1 MRVRCSN
8 TVSALLL
15 GPITWL
21 FACVIDDPLGP
32 PGKNMTG
39 PVTSGAGENGS
50 DEVEDSESES
60 ETETL
65 GDNSDCD
72 PLADPEAECGPEMA
86 CDLTSL
92 ECVPAL
98 GAGLE
103 DDPCMDQDE
112 CSPGLLC
119 VSGRCRQLCD
129 ADRGEGCE
137 LEQICSSAAEP
148 IPGLCLDT
156 CELVIGTCPFPGD
169 ACKRVLDGDGELWAA
184 CVSNPGNALTGD
196 ACLDDS
202 ECAPGYVC
210 TDASEHTLPC
220 VDDAASCCAP
230 ICDPLELPC
239 FGVEPICNVLGIS
252 GQASAGYC
260 GAA

>member
-1 MRVRCSN
+1 MRVRCRN
-8 TVSALLL
+8 IVPVLLI
-15 GPITWL
+15 GPIAWL
-21 FACVIDDPLGP
+21 CGCVVDEPLGP

-39 PVTSGAGENGS
+39 PVTSGASGKGS
-50 DEVEDSESES
+50 DDDEDTESGS

-65 GDNSDCD
+65 GDNEDCD
-72 PLADPEAECGPEMA
+72 PLADPAVECGPGMA
-86 CDLTSL
+86 CDLTLL

-103 DDPCMDQDE
+103 DEPCEDQDA

-119 VSGRCRQLCD
+119 VSGRCRRLCD
-129 ADRGEGCE
+129 ADRGVGCE
-137 LEQICSSAAEP
+137 LEQICSSAVDP

-169 ACKRVLDGDGELWAA
+169 ACKRVLDGSGEIWAA
-184 CVSNPGNALTGD
+184 CVSNPGFGLASD
-196 ACLDDS
+196 ACVDDGQ
-202 ECAPGYVC
+202 CAPGYLC

-220 VDDAASCCAP
+220 VDDAARCCTP
-230 ICDPLELPC
+230 ICDARELPC
-239 FGVEPICNVLGIS
+239 FGVEPICIVLGIA

-260 GAA
+260 GAE